1 MNRRGGPSRLWTFFV
16 FMIVFPLILSW
27 QFSSSEMLLVAGQ
40 APQAAKQKPGRQT
53 TARAK
58 RPIRLPGLTQALRIN
73 GLSTA
78 EIIREIE
85 RRGVDFELT
94 DENEQALLAA
104 GATPEIIE
112 AVRLNYR
119 GILADPVGM
128 YENDTQSN
136 ATATNNNASSWKQD
150 AESSV
155 NTPPPPTPGPDYDD
169 IFDQGVAALRSE
181 QADLA
186 MTHFT
191 TAASLNPSDPRAFSM
206 LGMTCLYWKPDLA
219 MAERHMRRAIEL
231 GGSAALRVAHDHD
244 GFFTSVCFGSLFIT
258 SQDVTFRADDGQH
271 TFAATRDSIREFKLN
286 AFVGS
291 EYGAFHI
298 KVRTGQNQTKNFNF
312 APRTQQRSES
322 ELAIRLY
329 NAAGLTRLPPSRD

>member
-1 MNRRGGPSRLWTFFV
+1 MNRRRGPSRSWTFFV
-16 FMIVFPLILSW
+16 FMIVLPLILSW

-119 GILADPVGM
+119 GIP
-128 YENDTQSN
+128 N
-136 ATATNNNASSWKQD
+136 ATATNNNASSRKQD

-181 QADLA
+181 RADLA
-186 MTHFT
+186 LTHFT

-206 LGMTCLYWKPDLA
+206 LGMTYLYWKNDPA
-219 MAERHMRRAIEL
+219 AAERHMRRAIEL

-244 GFFTSVCFGSLFIT
+244 GFFTSYCFGSLFIT

>member
-1 MNRRGGPSRLWTFFV
+1 
-16 FMIVFPLILSW
+16 MIVLPLILSW

-58 RPIRLPGLTQALRIN
+58 RPIRLPGLTESLRIN

-78 EIIREIE
+78 ELIREIE

-112 AVRLNYR
+112 AVRLNYH
-119 GILADPVGM
+119 GASVASGNENNTQPGDGAAD
-128 YENDTQSN
+128 D
-136 ATATNNNASSWKQD
+136 SSAAKQD
-150 AESSV
+150 AELPLDPAG
-155 NTPPPPTPGPDYDD
+155 TGYDEF
-169 IFDQGVAALRSE
+169 FDQGTAALHNE
-181 QADLA
+181 QPDLA
-186 MTHFT
+186 LTHFT

-206 LGMTCLYWKPDLA
+206 LGMTYLYWKQDIA
-219 MAERHMRRAIEL
+219 AAERHMQRAIGL
-231 GGSAALRVAHDHD
+231 GGSAVLRVAHDHD
-244 GFFTSVCFGSLFIT
+244 GFFTSVCFGSLFI
-258 SQDVTFRADDGQH
+258 SPQDVTFRADDGRH

-329 NAAGLTRLPPSRD
+329 NAAGMTRLPPPQGLASENRVW